1 MQFGWKLDGYMGL
14 AVAIFI
20 LWSGWGL
27 VKDSIAPLL
36 GQTPDPELVRHIAD
50 VLTFG
55 KADAALAASI
65 FHYGEIPIPSLK
77 RQLYEQHI
85 TVRL

>member
-1 MQFGWKLDGYMGL
+1 MADMGL
-14 AVAIFI
+14 AVAAFI

-50 VLTFG
+50 VTLSYPRCTG
-55 KADAALAASI
+55 HPRHD
-65 FHYGEIPIPSLK
+65 
-77 RQLYEQHI
+77 R
-85 TVRL
+85 T